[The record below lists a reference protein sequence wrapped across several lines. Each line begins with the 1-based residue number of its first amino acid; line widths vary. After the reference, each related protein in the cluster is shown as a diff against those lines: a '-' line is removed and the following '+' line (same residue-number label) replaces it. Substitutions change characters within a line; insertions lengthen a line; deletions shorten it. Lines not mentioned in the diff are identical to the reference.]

1 MKELLKKLLPQSA
14 VEQVT
19 VLTNSFSAQYG
30 FGAGSLVNIV
40 TASGAQQLHGV
51 RHEDHAVGGHAQHA
65 RLFQGLVDFI
75 ATKVGDDRLSR
86 AIPALAYIAREV
98 ASGRSPLEIVVDASE
113 GFIPLWAKD
122 TTLRWRFRES
132 SLRQFRNPSAAKT
145 SIRKLLG
152 EALLAWGD
160 SAPVKFAERTDAWDF
175 EIVVRDADNCNA
187 NGCVLASAFFPDG
200 GRHQLFVYPKMFQQ
214 SRQEQIETL
223 AHEIGHA
230 FGLRHF
236 FANLSET
243 DFPSQIFG
251 VHSKFS
257 IMNYG
262 EDSRLTADD
271 RRDLKRL
278 YQLAWSGQLTQIN
291 GTPIK
296 FVRPFHTV
304 GAPPQ
309 GMVAVMP
316 QAAPQPLP
324 KAAAYP
330 EAAI

>member
-1 MKELLKKLLPQSA
+1 MARKAAKKAKATPRADGAFALRPDSKRGA
-14 VEQVT
+14 DPDVHVFGKGKKVICDVEE
-19 VLTNSFSAQYG
+19 
-30 FGAGSLVNIV
+30 
-40 TASGAQQLHGV
+40 
-51 RHEDHAVGGHAQHA
+51 RGHATP
-65 RLFQGLVDFI
+65 R
-75 ATKVGDDRLSR
+75 
-86 AIPALAYIAREV
+86 
-98 ASGRSPLEIVVDASE
+98 GRSLLEIVVDASE

-122 TTLRWRFRES
+122 TTLRWKFRES

-145 SIRKLLG
+145 SIRRLLG
-152 EALLAWGD
+152 EALMAWGD
-160 SAPVKFAERTDAWDF
+160 AAPVKFAERTDAWDF

-187 NGCVLASAFFPDG
+187 SGCVLASAFFPDG
-200 GRHQLFVYPKMFQQ
+200 GRHQLYIYPKMFEQV
-214 SRQEQIETL
+214 RQEQIETL
-223 AHEIGHA
+223 AHEIGHT

-236 FANLSET
+236 FANLKES

-262 EDSRLTADD
+262 DDSKLTPDD

-278 YQLAWSGQLTQIN
+278 YQLAWGGQLTQIN

-296 FVRPFHTV
+296 FVRPFHTI

-309 GMVAVMP
+309 GMVAVVP
-316 QAAPQPLP
+316 AAPPAQP

-330 EAAI
+330 ELGA